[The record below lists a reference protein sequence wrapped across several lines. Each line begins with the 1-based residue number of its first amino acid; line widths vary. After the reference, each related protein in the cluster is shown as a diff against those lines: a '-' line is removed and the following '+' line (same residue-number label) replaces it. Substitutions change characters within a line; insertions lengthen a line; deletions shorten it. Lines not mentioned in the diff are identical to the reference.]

1 MRQFIIPVT
10 LSAVS
15 RAAYLRGKMTSLPAF
30 GDFDDWLHTL
40 STADDFVAEL
50 GSEARASIWDD
61 WDVGLEDTL
70 ALADRAPERAAPN
83 PFDVFEELG
92 LDLDEPIEGD

>member
-40 STADDFVAEL
+40 TTADDFVAEL

-61 WDVGLEDTL
+61 WDAGFEDTM
-70 ALADRAPERAAPN
+70 ARADQAPERVAPN